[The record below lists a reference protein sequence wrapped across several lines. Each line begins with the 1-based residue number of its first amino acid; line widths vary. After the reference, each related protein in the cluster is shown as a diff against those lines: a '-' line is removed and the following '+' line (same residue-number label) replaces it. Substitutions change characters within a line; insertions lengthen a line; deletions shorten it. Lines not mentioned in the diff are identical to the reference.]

1 MSQMSSRSGSSR
13 RKPAQVSRAV
23 FENSSDEDDAGN
35 GKKENGDSQSEEDI
49 LEELPEG
56 TVVVNPEPVE
66 EKNPTFKGPEFVS
79 GKRKSTGIVD
89 ASGLMA
95 RVTCTAC
102 HKQINTNKKGS
113 ARRHPLLKV
122 LICKRCRTYYDSGP
136 IQKDKDG
143 LDEQC
148 RWCGEGGRLFG
159 CDFCHNAFCRSCIIH
174 NLGRSE
180 LMRVQNDDKWK
191 CYVCNSKALR
201 PQRHECEAVLEQI
214 KKEDQ
219 KAKNALE
226 REKEREK
233 NKDKKDIPSS
243 KNTPSSKSSDTAKN
257 TPSSKSSDT
266 VKNPPSSKSSDT
278 KQSIVKST
286 GGKIAPGINPKVE
299 VVVVGPKVPI
309 AIQPKPMPKNMP
321 SQQKPLGPAQQQLK
335 NLLCMPSVPQQNAL
349 QQAPVHRMM
358 KQQLPMSNPVMGR
371 VGFVSSLD
379 PVLITLPMLIEEF
392 KKNITPTTIPQ
403 VLAKLMSI
411 TNSLTLLMS
420 SIKMNIMDNHIS
432 SPRFESVNAMSLQSR
447 KTAVDCLVSGLEL
460 FLQELQITTVGE
472 YVPPPQEKSDFK
484 GANGSAADV
493 STSNNSGNAN
503 DSEPEVVE
511 IESPTKPMPD
521 INDQI
526 IVESDSEEEV
536 VPVNM
541 DVSQKVDVTKEN
553 DEKKSETDK
562 EMEEKPT
569 EDKSSDDEGM
579 EVEDT
584 TSKDEEDRTSK
595 DDKDTT
601 AKADKDTTAKADE
614 DTTSKDEVKE
624 KLDKKSKEKSPKKQL
639 NTGTESPKKPKKSS
653 DEKEG
658 NDNVDSENTEAQLEL
673 LKELADELIKN
684 GKKTDS
690 ESDEENTECEDEDDT
705 SNCQNKEQSDED
717 KTENVV
723 EEKEKN
729 DDRKSESSKVKK
741 GRDNKKKNVKDD
753 EKDKQKSE
761 NEEEDNQ
768 NKPVSSASSNDESDS
783 DSENS
788 DESGPAAR
796 RRLRKRKA
804 KKEDEKSEKKGKGSL
819 KIRLRLPTRSKSQQ
833 KEEKKGERRSSRS
846 KTAEESQDSDD
857 KDSRSKGKDKKKG
870 VESESD
876 NFDSDLEDEIDKLA
890 KDPKVQKKKK
900 KSEKEEEEEVKPK
913 KGNKK
918 GIKEE
923 ENKKSKGKEEEK
935 GDSDSSEGTDN
946 YDPGEAAEEEEEEEE
961 PMDTVDPPPDL
972 SDKGNS
978 STEVEGS
985 DEDSDDSSDSEVIIN
1000 SPKKKK
1006 GGKTGSKKTKKS
1018 ESSDSDAP
1026 KKKKPLRTK
1035 LLDAKLSE
1043 SDDSDFQV
1051 SKKGKGKKRK
1061 AKTDSSEE
1069 DESTEED
1076 SDAKKKGRGKRS
1088 AVSKQ
1093 KEKGKKGK
1101 QKRRR
1106 IKIASESSDEK
1117 MSTEGEEEMK
1127 KEKKKKKK
1135 KKKGSSSEEDG
1146 SDDDEDE
1153 DGEGSPSKGRKKIR
1167 KIKSDK
1173 KLTDSTRKAVKAE
1186 QERRKRITE
1195 KQKEFN
1201 NVVVEDDPSSPT
1213 KCPITK
1219 QLVLEYDKETKEPLI
1234 EVDKR
1239 LITKLKP
1246 HQVEAAQF
1254 MWDCTIES
1262 VERTKK
1268 EKGAG
1273 CILAHCMG
1281 LGKTLSVITFLH
1293 TVMNHSD
1300 LTGIKKALV
1309 VGPLNTVLNWQN
1321 EFETWLSGEMGEEFY
1336 EVFEISSVKQNVAR
1350 ADVLKHWHKNGGVMI
1365 IGYEMFRNLT
1375 QGNHCR
1381 SKKLKQIFRET
1392 LVDPGPDICVC
1403 DEGHILKNDASA
1415 ISKAMNQIVTL
1426 KRIVLTGT
1434 PLQNNLVEYHCMVNF
1449 VKPNLLGT
1457 RKEFCNRFVNPI
1469 VNGQCTDSSSHDVRL
1484 MKRRAHII
1492 HEKLAGCV
1500 QRKDYSALTKF
1511 LSPKYEYVISVR
1523 LSKVQIELYQK
1534 YLDKTGSANN
1544 VMGKGAKLFS
1554 DYQALMR
1561 IWTHP
1566 WVLKMDE
1573 VRQEKKAKWDDE
1585 DSFVDDDGSM
1595 SEDESVSEPSKCSS
1609 SESDVVAISDNSS
1622 DEDDKPRKSRG
1633 NREAGSSKDSD
1644 EVVVNSK
1651 GEVVKKWTTRSRG
1664 GEGTEWEGIIKA
1676 AEEEQEEERPLTT
1689 DWWADYVTEEDATR
1703 IELSGKL
1710 SLLFEILR
1718 MSEEIGDKVLV
1729 FSQSLLSLDLIE
1741 DFLENIDKK
1750 HQEEIEE
1757 KEKKRKEKEEEENKN
1772 KEDENVFGKQWTKG
1786 ADYLRMDGSTSAQH
1800 RKALAESFNNP
1811 ENYRARLFIISTKAG
1826 GLGINLVAANRVIIF
1841 DASWNPSNDVQ
1852 SVFRVYR
1859 FGQNKPVYIYRFLA
1873 QGTMEEK
1880 IYERQVT
1887 KQSLS
1892 QRVVDE
1898 HQIER
1903 HFTSHDLQ
1911 VLYTFK
1917 PDRLDD
1923 PNREEKPT
1931 PELPKDHMLAEMLQS
1946 HKEWICCYH
1955 KHDSLLE
1962 NQISEELTEEERQA
1976 AWKEFE
1982 EEKQGIANNVRQQ
1995 IMGMNNF
2002 QGMAGAMGP
2011 NINMNMLMQQ
2021 GGLRLPAMGGM
2032 PGSNMPFNQQN
2043 LLQLVQDMKTR
2054 FPNLPEDQLTARV
2067 QGVIRHIITSQ
2078 YMQQQEMQK
2087 RQLEQREMQHQQQLH
2102 QIQAQI
2108 QRQQQQLNAHQR
2120 MGSNFDQQPNNRR

>member
-1 MSQMSSRSGSSR
+1 MSSRSGSSR
-13 RKPAQVSRAV
+13 RKPLVTRKV
-23 FENSSDEDDAGN
+23 FDNSTDEEEDDAARN
-35 GKKENGDSQSEEDI
+35 DSQKVNGDSQSEEDI
-49 LEELPEG
+49 PEELPEG

-79 GKRKSTGIVD
+79 GKRKVTGNVSIDV
-89 ASGLMA
+89 SGLMS

-191 CYVCNSKALR
+191 CYVCNSKSLR
-201 PQRHECEAVLEQI
+201 SQRHECEAVLEQI
-214 KKEDQ
+214 KKEEQ

-233 NKDKKDIPSS
+233 NKDKKD
-243 KNTPSSKSSDTAKN
+243 TSSKSPAVKSGDIVKTAA
-257 TPSSKSSDT
+257 SSKS
-266 VKNPPSSKSSDT
+266 VDT
-278 KQSIVKST
+278 KQSNVKTTTSR
-286 GGKIAPGINPKVE
+286 NVE
-299 VVVVGPKVPI
+299 VVVVGPKTPV
-309 AIQPKPMPKNMP
+309 QPKPSMKIEP
-321 SQQKPLGPAQQQLK
+321 QQKAPVQQQLK
-335 NLLCMPSVPQQNAL
+335 NLLNLAGGQQYNA
-349 QQAPVHRMM
+349 QQKASPVKRIQQQ
-358 KQQLPMSNPVMGR
+358 KQQPRPMMSR
-371 VGFVSSLD
+371 VGFISSLD
-379 PVLITLPMLIEEF
+379 PTSITLPMLIKEF

-403 VLAKLMSI
+403 VLNKLMSI

-420 SIKMNIMDNHIS
+420 SIKMNIMDNNFNR
-432 SPRFESVNAMSLQSR
+432 PGYESLNAMTIQSR

-472 YVPPPQEKSDFK
+472 YVQPPPESVDIA
-484 GANGSAADV
+484 GANGSSADM
-493 STSNNSGNAN
+493 NNAGNGD

-511 IESPTKPMPD
+511 IDSPAKTPKKSSLKMTM
-521 INDQI
+521 INNEI

-536 VPVNM
+536 TPVKM
-541 DVSQKVDVTKEN
+541 EVSQTDSVEKETIKGEQEM
-553 DEKKSETDK
+553 DDK
-562 EMEEKPT
+562 I
-569 EDKSSDDEGM
+569 
-579 EVEDT
+579 
-584 TSKDEEDRTSK
+584 SKDEGISDEAVEDKLTVEKSSKKVDKEKMDKKTEVSK
-595 DDKDTT
+595 DINKK
-601 AKADKDTTAKADE
+601 KADK
-614 DTTSKDEVKE
+614 
-624 KLDKKSKEKSPKKQL
+624 KSREESPKKQS
-639 NTGTESPKKPKKSS
+639 NVKKEGPKKAKKSGTEDS
-653 DEKEG
+653 DK
-658 NDNVDSENTEAQLEL
+658 VDSENTEAQLEL

-684 GKKTDS
+684 GNKSDS
-690 ESDEENTECEDEDDT
+690 ESENDSEGEDNEDSQNIENGDEDETSKKGANETEDDSDSKIVSSDGSNGITNPEEN
-705 SNCQNKEQSDED
+705 SAED
-717 KTENVV
+717 KGDQ
-723 EEKEKN
+723 KE
-729 DDRKSESSKVKK
+729 S
-741 GRDNKKKNVKDD
+741 DD
-753 EKDKQKSE
+753 EKEVEKE
-761 NEEEDNQ
+761 NNDEEEEDKNR
-768 NKPVSSASSNDESDS
+768 PVSSASSNAESDS
-783 DSENS
+783 DSEDS
-788 DESGPAAR
+788 DNSGPR
-796 RRLRKRKA
+796 RRLRKRK
-804 KKEDEKSEKKGKGSL
+804 KDEKPEKKGKGSL
-819 KIRLRLPTRSKSQQ
+819 KIRLRLPGKTKSQ
-833 KEEKKGERRSSRS
+833 KENEDKKSDRRSSHS
-846 KTAEESQDSDD
+846 KTEEESQESEEEN
-857 KDSRSKGKDKKKG
+857 KGKKGKTKKK
-870 VESESD
+870 EKESD
-876 NFDSDLEDEIDKLA
+876 SENFDSDLEDEIDKLA
-890 KDPKVQKKKK
+890 KDPKIQKKKK
-900 KSEKEEEEEVKPK
+900 KSD
-913 KGNKK
+913 
-918 GIKEE
+918 
-923 ENKKSKGKEEEK
+923 EEEK
-935 GDSDSSEGTDN
+935 PSKEKKKDLKGEKDKKTKGKKEEKVDSDSSEGTDN
-946 YDPGEAAEEEEEEEE
+946 YDPEEAPDEEEEEE
-961 PMDTVDPPPDL
+961 PMEAVDPT
-972 SDKGNS
+972 SDISARENS
-978 STEVEGS
+978 SDEDSENN
-985 DEDSDDSSDSEVIIN
+985 EDSDDSSDSEVIIN
-1000 SPKKKK
+1000 SPKKKR
-1006 GGKTGSKKTKKS
+1006 GKATSKKTKKS
-1018 ESSDSDAP
+1018 ESDPDSDSDAVP
-1026 KKKKPLRTK
+1026 KKKTRLHTK

-1043 SDDSDFQV
+1043 SDDSDFELPR
-1051 SKKGKGKKRK
+1051 KGKGKKRR
-1061 AKTDSSEE
+1061 AKTDSSSQ
-1069 DESTEED
+1069 ESTEVD
-1076 SDAKKKGRGKRS
+1076 SDVASKKKLRGKKG
-1088 AVSKQ
+1088 ANQ
-1093 KEKGKKGK
+1093 KGKGKKGK
-1101 QKRRR
+1101 GTKRRR
-1106 IKIASESSDEK
+1106 IKVASDSSDEK

-1127 KEKKKKKK
+1127 NEKKKKKK
-1135 KKKGSSSEEDG
+1135 KKGGSDSEED
-1146 SDDDEDE
+1146 SDEEGDEN
-1153 DGEGSPSKGRKKIR
+1153 GSPSKGRKQIR

-1186 QERRKRITE
+1186 EERRKRIAE

-1201 NVVVEDDPSSPT
+1201 NVVVEEDPSAPN

-1219 QLVLEYDKETKEPLI
+1219 KLVFEYDKETKEPLI
-1234 EVDKR
+1234 EVDER

-1254 MWDCTIES
+1254 MWDCTVES
-1262 VERTKK
+1262 VERIKK

-1300 LTGIKKALV
+1300 QTGISKALV
-1309 VGPLNTVLNWQN
+1309 VGPLNTVLNWQQ
-1321 EFETWLSGEMGEEFY
+1321 EFQIWLSGELGEEFY

-1350 ADVLKHWHKNGGVMI
+1350 ADMLKHWHKNGGVMI
-1365 IGYEMFRNLT
+1365 MGYEMFRNLT

-1381 SKKLKQIFRET
+1381 SKKLKQIFREA

-1415 ISKAMNQIVTL
+1415 ISKAMNQLVTL
-1426 KRIVLTGT
+1426 RRIVLTGT
-1434 PLQNNLVEYHCMVNF
+1434 PLQNNLIEYHCMVNF

-1469 VNGQCTDSSSHDVRL
+1469 VNGQCTDSSAHDVRL

-1511 LSPKYEYVISVR
+1511 LSPKFEYVISVR

-1534 YLDKTGSANN
+1534 YLDKTGSVNS

-1585 DSFVDDDGSM
+1585 DSFIEDGSM
-1595 SEDESVSEPSKCSS
+1595 SEDESGSELSKSNDS
-1609 SESDVVAISDNSS
+1609 DSDVVAISDNSS
-1622 DEDDKPRKSRG
+1622 DEDSGGRKTRSS
-1633 NREAGSSKDSD
+1633 REAGSSKDTD

-1664 GEGTEWEGIIKA
+1664 GEGCEWEGIIKA
-1676 AEEEQEEERPLTT
+1676 AEEEEDRPLTT
-1689 DWWADYVTEEDATR
+1689 DWWADYVTEEDANR

-1710 SLLFEILR
+1710 TLLFEILR

-1741 DFLENIDKK
+1741 DFLEYIDKK
-1750 HQEEIEE
+1750 HQEETEE
-1757 KEKKRKEKEEEENKN
+1757 KEKKRKEAEEEEKKKSDEEKDEEDKEEETKD
-1772 KEDENVFGKQWTKG
+1772 EDKAKPEEDTPEENVFGKQWTKG
-1786 ADYLRMDGSTSAQH
+1786 ADYFRMDGSTSAQQ
-1800 RKALAESFNNP
+1800 RKDLAAAFNDP

-1859 FGQNKPVYIYRFLA
+1859 FGQTKPVYIYRFLA

-1903 HFTSHDLQ
+1903 HFNSHDLQ

-1923 PNREEKPT
+1923 PNREERPT

-1946 HKEWICCYH
+1946 HKDWICAYH

-1962 NQISEELTEEERQA
+1962 NQIDEELTEEERKA

-1982 EEKQGIANNVRQQ
+1982 DEKKGIMNNVRQQ
-1995 IMGMNNF
+1995 FMGMNNMPGMHP
-2002 QGMAGAMGP
+2002 GMAP

-2021 GGLRLPAMGGM
+2021 GLRLPHMGGM
-2032 PGSNMPFNQQN
+2032 PSSNMPFNQQN

-2054 FPNLPEDQLTARV
+2054 FPHLPEDQLTARV
-2067 QGVIRHIITSQ
+2067 QGVIRHIITNQ

-2120 MGSNFDQQPNNRR
+2120 MGGHPGQMPNRR